1 MKKRNILRRI
11 ITAVISIA
19 LILGTIVIPAKTA
32 EAAVWYSGDP
42 FNDIG
47 RSKKGAQN
55 ETENCSNIFINAFM
69 ETGFQPD
76 DKSDTSGYHEFLF
89 EGDTYY
95 FRVPSGLESYS
106 NIVKLNNQN
115 LTVTV
120 QLMLRYDPKRLRL
133 IEPSA
138 RNYSNFL
145 YYAPNMTE
153 PAVVKEYRA
162 FMAFLAETFSLPEC
176 HVDAWVC
183 GNEVNAAFHWNF
195 FGTDC
200 MQPNG
205 GKWKVSNP
213 NLLMEKYGTFY
224 DIVYDAMKAKNKKT
238 RVCICV
244 DHCWTETEKGNIIS
258 TKTFLNMFAAREG
271 NEKDWCIA
279 FHAYPADLEKPNIW
293 SSWNGHA
300 WNQKNENA
308 QFIDGYNLEIL
319 TGYVKNHFGSNH
331 RIMLTEQGFSDK
343 MGEDIQAACLVYTF
357 YKARFDDMIDVFHV
371 LKFRGIG
378 GGYEFNDKAAKIWE
392 KLDNGSDADEQWILS
407 QVGGTLG
414 ISSFSQIT
422 PNWKSQG
429 TIQAELKNF
438 RDENPCY
445 YQGVDYSRV
454 FDYEYFMSE
463 NPILEYYWGRE
474 LTFDEAFGYF
484 ATYSMDRDDDHL
496 MKSHPNFDLLKYKAD
511 HPELVAQFGDNNRA
525 YYTYYCVNFS
535 ADPEQVKAFVARF
548 YTLILGREP
557 DEEGINYYT
566 QILINKQQT
575 ASEVA
580 YGFVNSPEFTVEHPV
595 KKREFVKRMYA
606 AFFNREG
613 GTDGED
619 WWLGYLNR
627 GYTRN
632 YVLAGFTN
640 SNEFKNLCDQYGIV
654 QGSLPMDESMRS
666 NSISVDA
673 SNVDPAKLDEYIDRL
688 YLLVLNRDPEEE
700 GKNYW
705 REEIIEGET
714 YNASTAAEI
723 GFFNSPEYLGL
734 NKSDDEFIRDCYL
747 VFLNREPEEDG
758 FEYWK
763 EKFRTGEYDRQK
775 LIEVGVGH
783 SNEFKDILTSYGF
796 RIIE

>member
-1 MKKRNILRRI
+1 MKKNRVLFRRI
-11 ITAVISIA
+11 LTAVISIA
-19 LILGTIVIPAKTA
+19 LFLGTIVIPAKTA

-42 FNDIG
+42 FTDIG

-55 ETENCSNIFINAFM
+55 DTKNNSNIFLNAFI
-69 ETGFQPD
+69 ETGFLKDGQS
-76 DKSDTSGYHEFLF
+76 DKTGYHEFRF

-95 FRVPSGLESYS
+95 FTVPSGLESYS
-106 NIVKLNNQN
+106 HIVNLNNQN

-120 QLMLRYDPKRLRL
+120 QLMLRYDRERLRL

-138 RNYSNFL
+138 RNYPGFN

-162 FMAFLAETFSLPEC
+162 FMAFLAETFSRPEC

-183 GNEVNAAFHWNF
+183 GNEVNAAYAWNF

-200 MQPNG
+200 MQSNG
-205 GKWKVSNP
+205 SKWKVSNP
-213 NLLMEKYGTFY
+213 NLLMEKYGNFY

-244 DHCWTETEKGNIIS
+244 DHCWTETDQGNIIP

-271 NEKDWCIA
+271 NDKDWCIA
-279 FHAYPADLEKPNIW
+279 YHAYPADLEKPDIW
-293 SSWNGHA
+293 SNWNGHV

-319 TGYVKNHFGSNH
+319 TGYVKSHFGSNH
-331 RIMLTEQGFSDK
+331 RIMLTEQGFSDLK
-343 MGEDIQAACLVYTF
+343 GADIQAACLVYTF
-357 YKARFDDMIDVFHV
+357 YKARFDDMIDVFHIHKYGGSYV
-371 LKFRGIG
+371 L
-378 GGYEFNDKAAKIWE
+378 NDKAAKIWE

-429 TIQAELKNF
+429 AIQTEIQNF
-438 RDENPCY
+438 RNENPCY

-454 FDYEYFMSE
+454 FDYDYFMSE
-463 NPILEYYWGRE
+463 NPILITYWGRE
-474 LTFDEAFGYF
+474 LTFEEAFYYF
-484 ATYSMDRDDDHL
+484 STYSMDRDDDHL
-496 MKSHPNFDLLKYKAD
+496 MKSHPNFDLLKYKAN
-511 HPELVAQFGDNNRA
+511 HPELVEQFEDNNRA
-525 YYTYYCVNFS
+525 YYTYYCLNFS
-535 ADPEQVKAFVARF
+535 ADPEQVKEFVGRF

-557 DEEGINYYT
+557 EEDGINYYT

-595 KKREFVKRMYA
+595 KKREFVQRMYA
-606 AFFNREG
+606 AFFDREG
-613 GTDGED
+613 GPEEIE

-654 QGSLPMDESMRS
+654 QGSLPKDESMRS
-666 NSISVDA
+666 NTLNVDA
-673 SNVDPAKLDEYIDRL
+673 SNVDSAKLDEYIDRL
-688 YLLVLNRDPEEE
+688 YLLVLNREPEESGRE
-700 GKNYW
+700 YW
-705 REEIIEGET
+705 RSEIIEGEV

-723 GFFNSPEYLGL
+723 GFFNSPEYVALE
-734 NKSDDEFIRDCYL
+734 KSDEEFIRDCYL
-747 VFLNREPEEDG
+747 VFLNREPEADG

-775 LIEVGVGH
+775 LIEIGVGH